1 MATLLNTNAVKGHA
15 IKNAYISAFSIDGW
29 NGAPCYFGTF
39 VAESDG
45 EPLVEVHFDAAEI
58 KAARKIVTENS
69 VMFSRNIV
77 NLKIHAG
84 EGTVEIAVQKK
95 LSIDDAM
102 AVGHALEVLSGEMI
116 IKEVKFER
124 SSK

>member
-1 MATLLNTNAVKGHA
+1 MSSLLNTNNINSHSIG
-15 IKNAYISAFSIDGW
+15 NAYISAFSIDSF
-29 NGAPCYFGTF
+29 NAVPSYFGTF
-39 VAESDG
+39 VAEVNG
-45 EPLVEVHFDAAEI
+45 ESLVEVRFKGAEI
-58 KAARKIVTENS
+58 KAAHKIITENS

-95 LSIDDAM
+95 LNIDDAM

-116 IKEVKFER
+116 VKEVKFER